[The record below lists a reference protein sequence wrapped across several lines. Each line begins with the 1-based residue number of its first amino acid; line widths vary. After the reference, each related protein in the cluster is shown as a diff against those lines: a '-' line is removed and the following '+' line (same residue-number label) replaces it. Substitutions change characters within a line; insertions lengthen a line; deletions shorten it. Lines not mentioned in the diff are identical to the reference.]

1 MSESKANDSYAYNSG
16 YDDGQ
21 EFVLQLMESFISRSV
36 IVGQEP
42 AYIRAVEEMLEDIKN
57 TLDDMTPD

>member
-1 MSESKANDSYAYNSG
+1 MSESKADDSYAYNSG

-21 EFVLQLMESFISRSV
+21 EFVLQLMESFISRSI

-42 AYIRAVEEMLEDIKN
+42 EYIGAVEDMIEDIRN
-57 TLDDMTPD
+57 TLDDMTSN

>member
-1 MSESKANDSYAYNSG
+1 MSTEASRAYDSG

-21 EFVLQLMESFISRSV
+21 EFVLALMESFISRSV

-42 AYIRAVEEMLEDIKN
+42 EYIRAVEEMLEDIKN
-57 TLDDMTPD
+57 TLDDMTPN

>member
-36 IVGQEP
+36 IVGQETE
-42 AYIRAVEEMLEDIKN
+42 YIRAVEEMLEDIRN
-57 TLDDMTPD
+57 TLDDMTPN

>member
-1 MSESKANDSYAYNSG
+1 MSESKADDSYAYNSG

-21 EFVLQLMESFISRSV
+21 EFVLQLMESFISRSI

-42 AYIRAVEEMLEDIKN
+42 EYIGAVEDMIEDIRN
-57 TLDDMTPD
+57 TLDDMTPN

>member
-21 EFVLQLMESFISRSV
+21 EFVLQLMESFISHSI

-42 AYIRAVEEMLEDIKN
+42 EYIGAVEDMIEDIRN
-57 TLDDMTPD
+57 TLDDMTTN